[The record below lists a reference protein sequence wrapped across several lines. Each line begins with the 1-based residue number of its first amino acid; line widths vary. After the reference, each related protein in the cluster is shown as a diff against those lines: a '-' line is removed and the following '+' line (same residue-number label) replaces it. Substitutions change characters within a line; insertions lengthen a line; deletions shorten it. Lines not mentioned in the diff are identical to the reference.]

1 MEQFYLA
8 VISLLT
14 TLNKNNFL
22 KNISKSGTVKK
33 FKVIWSR
40 KAFGQSTNR

>member
-33 FKVIWSR
+33 FKVI
-40 KAFGQSTNR
+40 

>member
-1 MEQFYLA
+1 MEQLYLP

-22 KNISKSGTVKK
+22 RNISKRRTVKK